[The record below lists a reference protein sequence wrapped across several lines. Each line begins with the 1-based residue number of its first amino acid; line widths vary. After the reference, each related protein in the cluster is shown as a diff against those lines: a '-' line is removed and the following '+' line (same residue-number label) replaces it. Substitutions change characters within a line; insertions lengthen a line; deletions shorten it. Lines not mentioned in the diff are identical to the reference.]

1 MLGHDIN
8 DLLEQF
14 SVVGLVLVASIDLN
28 AKLNSIGL
36 LERFQNLGYLW
47 VGNVATPLASR
58 RESISMYRN
67 KRLRNSAIIQ

>member
-14 SVVGLVLVASIDLN
+14 PVVGLVLVASIDLN
-28 AKLNSIGL
+28 AKLNCVGL

-47 VGNVATPLASR
+47 VGKVATPLASR
-58 RESISMYRN
+58 REVFHVS
-67 KRLRNSAIIQ
+67 K